1 MAYDFSDWFPP
12 TALSVSIAPG
22 DTTIQVDTLT
32 SEFVNEV
39 QAGGRFPLRIG
50 RGTAAER
57 VVVTAVADA
66 ANNELTV
73 ERGVDGFSATSHNA
87 KVRVA
92 HALPG
97 DSAQETVAAPLQ
109 RSALDMEI
117 QVLRA
122 AVDKLDAR
130 EQAKEVTKSGGGGK
144 QFTFSHDLGGVPAV
158 AQALPETSDAKG
170 TFWVASKS
178 ATDVTIEYQNA
189 PSSGTDNLAWNLYLH
204 L

>member
-12 TALSVSIAPG
+12 TALSLPIASG

-32 SEFVNEV
+32 SKFVDEV

-57 VVVTAVADA
+57 VVVTAIADA
-66 ANNELTV
+66 SGNKLTV

-97 DSAQETVAAPLQ
+97 PSAQETTAAPLQ
-109 RSALDMEI
+109 RNALGAEI
-117 QVLRA
+117 QVLRSA
-122 AVDKLDAR
+122 LEAF
-130 EQAKEVTKSGGGGK
+130 EQREVTRDGDGSKK
-144 QFTFSHDLGGVPAV
+144 TFTISHSLEETPTNVMFE
-158 AQALPETSDAKG
+158 PETGDASG
-170 TFWVASKS
+170 DVWVSNKS
-178 ATDVTIEYQNA
+178 ASDVELSFGSS
-189 PSSGTDNLAWNLYLH
+189 PSNGTDNLKWNLL
-204 L
+204 LIA

>member
-12 TALSVSIAPG
+12 TALSVSIASG

-57 VVVTAVADA
+57 VVVTAIADA
-66 ANNELTV
+66 SSNKLTV
-73 ERGVDGFSATSHNA
+73 ERGVDSFSATSHNA

-97 DSAQETVAAPLQ
+97 SSAQETVAAPLD
-109 RSALDMEI
+109 RSALSAEI

-122 AVDKLDAR
+122 AIGKLDRR
-130 EQAKEVTKSGGGGK
+130 EQAKEVTRSGGGGK
-144 QFTFSHDLGGVPAV
+144 QFTFPHDLGAVPAV
-158 AQALPETSDAKG
+158 AQVLPETSDAKG
-170 TFWVASKS
+170 EFWIASKS
-178 ATDVTIEYQNA
+178 ATDVTIKYKNA
-189 PSSGTDNLAWNLYLH
+189 PASGTDNLTWNLYFH